1 MAEKIKIELI
11 LNYLEKKKMG
21 KIEFAKA
28 CRISPTTL
36 NNILANNE
44 NYRYLTLI
52 KIAKAMNIKYTDF
65 LYSDKIW
72 N

>member
-11 LNYLEKKKMG
+11 LNYLEKKKMV

-44 NYRYLTLI
+44 NYRYLLI
-52 KIAKAMNIKYTDF
+52 NDIYVFSSLYCF
-65 LYSDKIW
+65 LF
-72 N
+72 